1 MSILHSIRWVSQA
14 WEAVKCFRKAGILD
28 DSLSV
33 VTCPC
38 QELHLFMEIDSNA
51 SEIESLV
58 HQIQPEEGVCT
69 CAEFINGDN
78 DLATCFETDDDSWD
92 QQFLASLESESTTSG
107 VASDP
112 EEEEEELQPPQ
123 PKVRNLCEA
132 IANLEDVKE
141 FLDSKG
147 HVVEATMISSAV
159 DKLAILHFRN
169 RQSSLDQFLL
179 LS

>member
-1 MSILHSIRWVSQA
+1 MQS
-14 WEAVKCFRKAGILD
+14 C
-28 DSLSV
+28 
-33 VTCPC
+33 
-38 QELHLFMEIDSNA
+38 
-51 SEIESLV
+51 
-58 HQIQPEEGVCT
+58 
-69 CAEFINGDN
+69 DN

-92 QQFLASLESESTTSG
+92 QQFLASLDSESTTSG

-112 EEEEEELQPPQ
+112 EEEEELQPPQ

-179 LS
+179 SS